1 MNPFMKRVIVLAA
14 FIIAAFS
21 GFTQTSWSDVQENGE
36 GTLKV
41 FIQEEYPFAYFENG
55 ELVGIE
61 VDILKSFEKWVENRE
76 GVELNVEFVRYN
88 QFIKLYED
96 VKASK
101 NVVGAAFTTINKQRA
116 QEVDFTPTY
125 LRNSSV
131 LVSRMDVPTL
141 RSFSDF
147 ENVFGEKTALVIR
160 GTTHEKELMEVK
172 ELHNKKMIVK
182 YVNQPDEM
190 LPLLTFTNDYY
201 AMVDLLTYWNFVK
214 QNDGDLKLH
223 RIATVDKEEYGFMLP
238 KDSDWSEPFN
248 KFFTEGFGFTAS
260 EDYRKILNKYLGDE
274 VIDAVVK
281 E

>member
-1 MNPFMKRVIVLAA
+1 MKRVVVFAA

-21 GFTQTSWSDVQENGE
+21 GFTQTSWSNVQENGE

-41 FIQEEYPFAYFENG
+41 FIQEEFPFAYFENG

-76 GVELNVEFVRYN
+76 DVDLHVEFVRYN

-101 NVVGAAFTTINKQRA
+101 NVVGAAFTTINKERA

-125 LRNSSV
+125 LKNSSV
-131 LVSRMDVPTL
+131 LISRIDVPTL

-147 ENVFGEKTALVIR
+147 EKVFGDKTALVIR

-172 ELHNKKMIVK
+172 RLHNKEMIVK

-190 LPLLTFTNDYY
+190 LPLLNLTNDYY
-201 AMVDLLTYWNFVK
+201 AMVDLLTFWNFVK
-214 QNDGDLKLH
+214 QNNGNLKLH

-238 KDSDWSEPFN
+238 KNSDWSEPFN

-260 EDYRKILNKYLGDE
+260 EEYRSILNKYLGKE

>member
-1 MNPFMKRVIVLAA
+1 MKRVIVLAA

-21 GFTQTSWSDVQENGE
+21 GFTQTSWADVQENGE

-61 VDILKSFEKWVENRE
+61 VDILKSFENWVENRE
-76 GVELNVEFVRYN
+76 DVEIHVEFVRYN

-101 NVVGAAFTTINKQRA
+101 NVVGAAFTTINKERA

-131 LVSRMDVPTL
+131 LVSRMDVPSL

-172 ELHNKKMIVK
+172 ELHNNEMIVK

-190 LPLLTFTNDYY
+190 LPLLTFTNEYY

-214 QNDGDLKLH
+214 QNNGGLKLH

-238 KDSDWSEPFN
+238 KNSDWSEPLS

-260 EDYRKILNKYLGDE
+260 EEYRSILNKYLGEE

>member
-1 MNPFMKRVIVLAA
+1 MKRIIVFAA

-21 GFTQTSWSDVQENGE
+21 GFTQTSWSNVQENGE

-41 FIQEEYPFAYFENG
+41 FIQEEFPFAYFENG

-76 GVELNVEFVRYN
+76 DVDLHVEFVRYN

-101 NVVGAAFTTINKQRA
+101 NVVGAAFTTINKERA

-125 LRNSSV
+125 LKNSSV
-131 LVSRMDVPTL
+131 LISRIDVPTL

-147 ENVFGEKTALVIR
+147 ENVFGDKTALVIR

-172 ELHNKKMIVK
+172 RLHNKEMIVK

-190 LPLLTFTNDYY
+190 LPLLNLTNDYY
-201 AMVDLLTYWNFVK
+201 AMVDLLTFWNFVK
-214 QNDGDLKLH
+214 QNNGNLKLH

-238 KDSDWSEPFN
+238 KNSDWSEPFN

-260 EDYRKILNKYLGDE
+260 EEYRSILNKYLGKE

>member
-1 MNPFMKRVIVLAA
+1 MKRVVVFAA

-21 GFTQTSWSDVQENGE
+21 GFTQTSWSNVQENGE

-41 FIQEEYPFAYFENG
+41 FIQEEFPFAYFENG

-76 GVELNVEFVRYN
+76 DVDLHVEFVRYN

-101 NVVGAAFTTINKQRA
+101 NVVGAAFTTINKERA
-116 QEVDFTPTY
+116 LEVDFTPTY
-125 LRNSSV
+125 LKNSSV
-131 LVSRMDVPTL
+131 LISRIDVPTL

-147 ENVFGEKTALVIR
+147 ENVFGDKTALVIR

-172 ELHNKKMIVK
+172 RLHNKEMIVK

-190 LPLLTFTNDYY
+190 LPLLNLTNDYY
-201 AMVDLLTYWNFVK
+201 AMVDLLTFWNFVK
-214 QNDGDLKLH
+214 QNNGNLKLH

-238 KDSDWSEPFN
+238 KNSDWSEPFN

-260 EDYRKILNKYLGDE
+260 EEYRSILNKYLGKE

>member
-1 MNPFMKRVIVLAA
+1 MKRIIVFAA

-21 GFTQTSWSDVQENGE
+21 GFTQTSWSNVQENGE

-41 FIQEEYPFAYFENG
+41 FIQEEFPFAYFENG

-76 GVELNVEFVRYN
+76 DVDLHVEFVRYN

-101 NVVGAAFTTINKQRA
+101 NVVGAAFTTINKERA

-125 LRNSSV
+125 LKNSSV
-131 LVSRMDVPTL
+131 LISRIDVPTL

-147 ENVFGEKTALVIR
+147 ENVFGDKTALVIR

-172 ELHNKKMIVK
+172 RLHNKDMIVK

-190 LPLLTFTNDYY
+190 LPLLNLTNDYY
-201 AMVDLLTYWNFVK
+201 AMVDLLTFWNFVK
-214 QNDGDLKLH
+214 QNNGNLKLH

-238 KDSDWSEPFN
+238 KNSDWSEPFN

-260 EDYRKILNKYLGDE
+260 EEYRSILNKYLGKE

>member
-1 MNPFMKRVIVLAA
+1 MKRVIVFAA

-21 GFTQTSWSDVQENGE
+21 GFTQTSWSNVQENGE

-41 FIQEEYPFAYFENG
+41 FIQEEFPFAYFENG

-76 GVELNVEFVRYN
+76 DVDLHVEFVRYN

-101 NVVGAAFTTINKQRA
+101 NVVGAAFTTINKERA
-116 QEVDFTPTY
+116 LEVDFTPTY
-125 LRNSSV
+125 LKNSSV
-131 LVSRMDVPTL
+131 LISRIDVPTL

-147 ENVFGEKTALVIR
+147 ENVFGDKTALVIR

-172 ELHNKKMIVK
+172 RLHNKEMIVK

-190 LPLLTFTNDYY
+190 LPLLNLTNDYY
-201 AMVDLLTYWNFVK
+201 AMVDLLTFWNFVK
-214 QNDGDLKLH
+214 QNNGNLKLH

-238 KDSDWSEPFN
+238 KNSDWSEPFN

-260 EDYRKILNKYLGDE
+260 EEYRSILNKYLGKE

>member
-1 MNPFMKRVIVLAA
+1 MKRVIVLAA